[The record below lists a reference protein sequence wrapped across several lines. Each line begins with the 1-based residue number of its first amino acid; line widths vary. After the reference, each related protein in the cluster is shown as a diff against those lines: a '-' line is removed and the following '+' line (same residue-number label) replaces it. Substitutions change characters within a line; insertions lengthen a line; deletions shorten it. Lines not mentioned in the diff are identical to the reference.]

1 MTSGA
6 IGSPRPET
14 RRRGRAPLLAP
25 GRTNRAFIIP
35 PVPDCMVGGGT
46 VPSAGVWESGKGPLG
61 VVSRVLRR
69 DAGPS
74 AVRSHRD
81 GDGIP
86 YTRGMSPRRPRDVAG
101 LQQQF
106 FGESEGRLPGEGP
119 LAARMRPRDLDEF
132 VGQDRVV
139 GEGRTLRRMVERD
152 EVPSL
157 IFWGPPGTGKTTLA
171 SIIARRTS
179 RHFEQLSAV
188 SSGVADLR
196 RAIADAQQRRRAG
209 GVSTILFIDEIHRFN
224 RAQQDALLPY
234 VEDGTVTLIGATTEN
249 PSFEVVAP
257 LLSRARVFKLELLT
271 PEQLEAILRQ
281 ALDDAERGLGGQL
294 VHADDET
301 LHAIGLLAGGDARTA
316 LNILELAAGLA
327 EPDAEG
333 TRLLTREAIEEAAQ
347 HPTLLYDRA
356 GDAHYDTISAYI
368 KSVRGSDID
377 AALYWLARLL
387 EAGEDPLFVVRR
399 MVILAAED
407 IGLADPQA
415 LPVAV
420 ACQQAVHFLG
430 MPEAALP
437 LAEVTVYL
445 ARAPKSNSAYAAYGR
460 AVADVGRS
468 RNEPVPLHLRNAVTG
483 LMRRFGYGAG
493 YQYAHDYEGHV
504 PPAQS
509 HRPPSVEGNRY
520 YEPGTLGDE
529 GRYKA

>member
-1 MTSGA
+1 
-6 IGSPRPET
+6 
-14 RRRGRAPLLAP
+14 
-25 GRTNRAFIIP
+25 
-35 PVPDCMVGGGT
+35 V
-46 VPSAGVWESGKGPLG
+46 
-61 VVSRVLRR
+61 
-69 DAGPS
+69 
-74 AVRSHRD
+74 
-81 GDGIP
+81 
-86 YTRGMSPRRPRDVAG
+86 
-101 LQQQF
+101 QQQF
-106 FGESEGRLPGEGP
+106 FDDAAARGGEGP

-139 GEGRTLRRMVERD
+139 GQGRTLRRMVERD
-152 EVPSL
+152 EVPSI

-171 SIIARRTS
+171 AIIARRTR

-196 RAIADAQQRRRAG
+196 RAIADAEERRRTAG
-209 GVSTILFIDEIHRFN
+209 TGTILFIDEIHRFN

-257 LLSRARVFKLELLT
+257 LLSRARVFKLELLS
-271 PEQLEAILRQ
+271 PEQVATILRR
-281 ALDDAERGLGGQL
+281 ALTDREHGLGGQQ
-294 VHADDET
+294 VEADDET
-301 LHAIGLLAGGDARTA
+301 LHTLGLLAGGDARTA
-316 LNILELAAGLA
+316 LNVLELAAGLA
-327 EPDAEG
+327 EPDEDAR
-333 TRLLTREAIEEAAQ
+333 RLVTRELVEEAAQ

-377 AALYWLARLL
+377 ASLYWLARML

-437 LAEVTVYL
+437 MAEVTVYL
-445 ARAPKSNSAYAAYGR
+445 ARAPKSNSSYAAYQR
-460 AVADVGRS
+460 AVADVARS
-468 RNEPVPLHLRNAVTG
+468 RNEPVPLQLRNAVTG

-504 PPAQS
+504 PPAQE
-509 HRPPSVEGNRY
+509 HRPAVLEGHRY
-520 YEPGTLGDE
+520 YEAGTLGDE
-529 GRYKA
+529 ARDRGPGSADAK